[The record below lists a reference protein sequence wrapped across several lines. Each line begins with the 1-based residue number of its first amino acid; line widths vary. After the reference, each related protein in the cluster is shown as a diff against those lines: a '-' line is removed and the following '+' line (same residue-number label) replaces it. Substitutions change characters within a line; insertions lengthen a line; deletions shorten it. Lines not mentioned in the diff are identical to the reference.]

1 MAFGMTIR
9 RALSTTSCDQRFH
22 DFESLVNCIR
32 PESRFTTRTPN
43 VRKVCTG
50 VWRLDSGLRHTSIH
64 SHTQHTDSRATRLE
78 RTSLA
83 HTDSVAPIVCLSAHS
98 KTRPAR
104 FLLTHHHPSS
114 CLTIL
119 SLASRHSTPH
129 SCSSPFRRLSTL
141 TSPPTGSP
149 SPRSPSR
156 FLSRHLLEPWYS
168 GRRACAAGKH
178 HAETHPRVG
187 VEAGRRNLLQRIV
200 LIGTRRHARDD
211 RG

>member
-83 HTDSVAPIVCLSAHS
+83 HTDSVAPIVFLSAHS

-104 FLLTHHHPSS
+104 SLLTHPLLHPFFS
-114 CLTIL
+114 IL
-119 SLASRHSTPH
+119 SLASRHSTDHTTLLFTSVPAPLH
-129 SCSSPFRRLSTL
+129 THIASDGLAFFEISISFPLSAPLGALVFRASCVR
-141 TSPPTGSP
+141 
-149 SPRSPSR
+149 
-156 FLSRHLLEPWYS
+156 
-168 GRRACAAGKH
+168 GR
-178 HAETHPRVG
+178 
-187 VEAGRRNLLQRIV
+187 EAPCQNAPQGGR
-200 LIGTRRHARDD
+200 
-211 RG
+211 